1 MAKTRKHEKN
11 LAKVQSMI
19 DGTYDSEFGKIKV
32 GQYSPTEKTRKVG
45 DKWTDSDG
53 VEWEQKEGFKVKGKM
68 RRHYSWDQNC
78 KDCGKNCGST
88 KGEVNRRNNATFLRM
103 DRCYYCQ
110 IDFEAELKGVGKF
123 DEWKEKQDKRI
134 KEKYIDEFEKE
145 NKEFIK
151 ELEKM
156 RKSDNPFDTKVANAM
171 ANENV
176 SMAIKNNKS

>member
-1 MAKTRKHEKN
+1 MGKN
-11 LAKVQSMI
+11 TQRVQDML
-19 DGTYDSEFGKIKV
+19 DGNYKNKIQV
-32 GQYSPTEKTRKVG
+32 GYSKPEQKREIG
-45 DKWTDSDG
+45 ERWTDSDG
-53 VEWEQKEGFKVKGKM
+53 KEWEQKDGYRVNLTKLASAGIAEQCSDCKSLIIKPWDKDFFK
-68 RRHYSWDQNC
+68 WN
-78 KDCGKNCGST
+78 
-88 KGEVNRRNNATFLRM
+88 

-110 IDFEAELKGVGKF
+110 IDFEAELKGSGDY
-123 DEWKEKQDKRI
+123 DEWKKNQEKRVQ
-134 KEKYIDEFEKE
+134 EQYIEEFEKE